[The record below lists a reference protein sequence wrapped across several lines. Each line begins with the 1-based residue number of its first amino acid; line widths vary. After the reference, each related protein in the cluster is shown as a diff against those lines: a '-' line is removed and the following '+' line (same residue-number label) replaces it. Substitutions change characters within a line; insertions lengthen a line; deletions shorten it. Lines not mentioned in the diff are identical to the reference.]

1 MEDEM
6 KLLVMF
12 LLGILSAALS
22 FYGKNYYVGV
32 FNDILGRDEDETPAT
47 RVGRGF
53 LYGFFFPVYFS
64 LLLAGLVALIAFLIV
79 AGIIAAIVFVL
90 VWITEK
96 LLPHDWF
103 GNILIS
109 VFDKLG
115 LKGAPSSA
123 PAPAPGSEASP
134 SMPPASA
141 EIHESS
147 PPPAAPE
154 GTAGAETPTEV
165 KQGGTEGEKK
175 E

>member
-32 FNDILGRDEDETPAT
+32 FNDILGKDEDETAAT

-103 GNILIS
+103 GNVLIS

-115 LKGAPSSA
+115 LKGASE
-123 PAPAPGSEASP
+123 PAPATETSP
-134 SMPPASA
+134 SAPVSSEPPV
-141 EIHESS
+141 S
-147 PPPAAPE
+147 PPPAASE
-154 GTAGAETPTEV
+154 GAAGEAPSTEV
-165 KQGGTEGEKK
+165 KQERPEGEKK
-175 E
+175 D

>member
-12 LLGILSAALS
+12 LLGILSGALS
-22 FYGKNYYVGV
+22 FYRKNYYVGV

-115 LKGAPSSA
+115 LKGAPE
-123 PAPAPGSEASP
+123 PAPATETSP
-134 SMPPASA
+134 SAPVSSEPPV
-141 EIHESS
+141 S
-147 PPPAAPE
+147 PPPAASE
-154 GTAGAETPTEV
+154 GTAPPEVTTEV
-165 KQGGTEGEKK
+165 KQEGTEGEKK
-175 E
+175 G